1 MCHTHGIHTS
11 IGINSHEKPHHIR
24 LQVQIDHGTLN
35 RTIEL
40 GEFPPIVNAIVV
52 SNGNQLGI
60 ALTTIPRLGRGG
72 GLGRK
77 THLGNDNVLEELV
90 SLLQNT
96 MINSCAVLG
105 VGDSDTVV
113 LEGIILELINVES
126 QNVGEMFGGGH
137 VLAVARHQTVGHHE
151 QHLVLIG
158 IRRVQHTLNSLA
170 QFVIAL
176 VVTRHHDHH
185 GAHDILLG
193 IRSMA
198 GTYVNHGGDE
208 LNDHERGDEDEHD
221 VHHDV
226 EGGAKRVEFIVQ

>member
-151 QHLVLIG
+151 QNLVLVG
-158 IRRVQHTLNSLA
+158 IRGVQHGLDGLA
-170 QFVIAL
+170 QFVISL
-176 VVTRHHDHH
+176 VVTGHHDHD
-185 GAHDILLG
+185 G
-193 IRSMA
+193 
-198 GTYVNHGGDE
+198 GTDVFFGVGPITGTDV
-208 LNDHERGDEDEHD
+208 DHTG
-221 VHHDV
+221 
-226 EGGAKRVEFIVQ
+226 